1 MDEIEDLH
9 ISMERLEEQ
18 KRSLEEQAAEQAKT
32 CRELSDANDA
42 LSARTLALADESSS
56 GPPGRL
62 MDLENQIMDLR
73 KRLADA
79 NDELDRTR
87 AAESVQRVALLDE
100 LNSLQDENGNLRNQ
114 LRQRPPAG
122 K

>member
-32 CRELSDANDA
+32 CRDLSDANDA
-42 LSARTLALADESSS
+42 LSARTLALANESSS
-56 GPPGRL
+56 GPGRL
-62 MDLENQIMDLR
+62 MDLEKQITDLR